1 MKDLPGNMHGRRVLV
16 VGASDGIGKEFAEA
30 AIVAGASVVLAARRI
45 DELAEIA
52 DRLGDGTAV
61 VADVTD
67 DESLDALVAAA
78 VATLGQIDLV
88 MYAVGSASLNRV
100 GSVDRASWN
109 QTFATNVV
117 GFNQLAR
124 RLVGAMVPNGIIVA
138 LSSETAQTPRDGLVV
153 YAASKA
159 ALETSVQGWR
169 TEHPEVRWSCVGIGA
184 TFPTAFGNS
193 FDPQLLGDVMN
204 MWVKRGL
211 LQESFMVPTE
221 VAAHLLAIYASAL
234 SLASLNVDGMVLR
247 SPSAT
252 LGTA

>member
-124 RLVGAMVPNGIIVA
+124 RLVSAMVPNGIIVA